1 MADVN
6 ELFCDKHTFLPC
18 IESEVRLALK
28 KNMGWIVLYADTSS
42 IQTGAYTYSCW
53 TCE

>member
-18 IESEVRLALK
+18 IESEVGFHV
-28 KNMGWIVLYADTSS
+28 KNSEIISIVLDTSS
-42 IQTGAYTYSCW
+42 NETGANINSYW